1 MNKVMLIG
9 NLTADPIANTF
20 TSGSSNCR
28 FTLAVSRYN
37 PNGEDSADFIGITVW
52 NKIGESCVRYLTKG
66 SKVAVIG
73 RIQTGSYEKDG
84 RKVYTTDVIA
94 EQVEFL
100 TRAGESGGNSA
111 PAPRKDDIDTL
122 QPVTS
127 GIDDGDIPF

>member
-20 TSGSSNCR
+20 NSGSSNCR
-28 FTLAVSRYN
+28 FTVAVSRYN
-37 PNGEDSADFIGITVW
+37 PNGEDSADFIGVVVW
-52 NKIGESCVRYLTKG
+52 NKVGESCTRYLTKG

-84 RKVYTTDVIA
+84 RKVYTTDVVA

-100 TRAGESGGNSA
+100 SRSGESGGSA
-111 PAPRKDDIDTL
+111 PAPRKDEISTL
-122 QPVTS
+122 QPVTT

>member
-20 TSGSSNCR
+20 NSGSSNCR
-28 FTLAVSRYN
+28 FTVAVHRYN
-37 PNGEDSADFIGITVW
+37 PNGEDSADFIGVVVW

-66 SKVAVIG
+66 SKVAIIG

-84 RKVYTTDVIA
+84 RKVYTTDVVA

-100 TRAGESGGNSA
+100 SRSGESGGSS
-111 PAPRKDDIDTL
+111 PAPRRDEISSL
-122 QPVTS
+122 QPVTT

>member
-20 TSGSSNCR
+20 NSGSSNCR
-28 FTLAVSRYN
+28 FTIAVSRYN
-37 PNGEDSADFIGITVW
+37 PNGEDSADFIGIVVW
-52 NKIGESCVRYLTKG
+52 NKMGESCVRYLSKG
-66 SKVAVIG
+66 SKVAVMG

-84 RKVYTTDVIA
+84 RKVYTTDVVA

-100 TRAGESGGNSA
+100 TRSGASGSERA
-111 PAPRKDDIDTL
+111 TPKDGISTL
-122 QPVTS
+122 QPVTDG